1 LSIGSKAGTST
12 GKTYIGKTV
21 RGFKTRMEEHM
32 RLYDTKEKAEEALNK
47 YNETH
52 EFLESD
58 IKTRKKGTGT
68 IKKSRNGK
76 RFNAQIAINKTYFY
90 NTFDTEE
97 QCKEW
102 VESLK
107 NSV

>member
-1 LSIGSKAGTST
+1 
-12 GKTYIGKTV
+12 
-21 RGFKTRMEEHM
+21 M

-97 QCKEW
+97 QDANRRQVPGQGDAGGGRVQHGLELLRRAQGAGR
-102 VESLK
+102 VLE
-107 NSV
+107 NY

>member
-1 LSIGSKAGTST
+1 
-12 GKTYIGKTV
+12 
-21 RGFKTRMEEHM
+21 M
-32 RLYDTKEKAEEALNK
+32 RLIDTKEKGGEALHK

-52 EFLESD
+52 EFLEQD

-107 NSV
+107 NSVQFPVQFPLQEQVYLLTLAVHIK